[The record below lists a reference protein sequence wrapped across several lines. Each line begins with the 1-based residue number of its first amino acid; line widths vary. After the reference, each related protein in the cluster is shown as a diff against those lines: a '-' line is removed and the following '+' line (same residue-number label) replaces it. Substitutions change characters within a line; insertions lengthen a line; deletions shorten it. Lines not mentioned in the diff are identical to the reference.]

1 MPQLSGCSYLIDYL
15 IEIGTS
21 MASGFGVTPL
31 TWSEIESWS
40 NLTDI
45 RISSWEATMLMSL
58 SRTFTSSFN
67 RFDDKDFPSPYVVE
81 EFDREKVSQNIGNL
95 LRSLASRVNKNG

>member
-1 MPQLSGCSYLIDYL
+1 
-15 IEIGTS
+15 

-40 NLTDI
+40 NLTEI
-45 RISSWEATMLMSL
+45 CISNWEATMLVNL
-58 SRTFTSSFN
+58 SRTFTSNFN
-67 RFDDKDFPSPYVVE
+67 KFDGNEFLSPYVVE
-81 EFDREKVSQNIGNL
+81 EFDREKVSQNIGSL

>member
-1 MPQLSGCSYLIDYL
+1 MPQLSGCSYLIDCL

-40 NLTDI
+40 NLTEID
-45 RISSWEATMLMSL
+45 ISSWEATMIMSL

-67 RFDDKDFPSPYVVE
+67 RFDDKEFPSPYIVE
-81 EFDREKVSQNIGNL
+81 EFDREKVSHNVGSL

>member
-1 MPQLSGCSYLIDYL
+1 M

-45 RISSWEATMLMSL
+45 RISSWEATMIMSL

-67 RFDDKDFPSPYVVE
+67 RFDEKEFPSPYVVE
-81 EFDREKVSQNIGNL
+81 EFDRAKVSQNIGSL